1 MIYGKNKENFEY
13 NKDAG
18 MYVCKAGHM
27 AIRKAKQGNKEKGTD
42 VECYYFDVE
51 KCKHCP
57 YKDGCYKEALNL
69 KVLELKLKV
78 THILHKWIIWKQMS
92 LKKIIHNDI

>member
-1 MIYGKNKENFEY
+1 
-13 NKDAG
+13 

-27 AIRKAKQGNKEKGTD
+27 AIRKAKQGSKKSKRGDNSQ

-57 YKDGCYKEALNL
+57 YKEGCYKDGAKTKTYNVNI
-69 KVLELKLKV
+69 KDDV
-78 THILHKWIIWKQMS
+78 HIK
-92 LKKIIHNDI
+92 HNE